1 MTNESLARRLRILRA
16 ALGITL
22 AEAEELTGVTR
33 ETLGA
38 LEHGQRGAYTSTL
51 EKIATGYGTTVS
63 ALLEEDPEAALAGST
78 KAEAPE
84 AGPAKLLENPHVVD
98 WLEGQDAALVLMSD
112 KDFVDHVAE
121 IDDLEGLED
130 LADELAAEKDRVLTG
145 LDDPDV
151 KTTLFFLTHVHGL
164 PSEAKEERLHEAM
177 RPAREAFK
185 LKAEIRR
192 EYLIRELA
200 VSNYSTR
207 LYAEGTISDFLIHP
221 RRAAAM
227 SSEATSKARRELEKA
242 RRRALKALREELVG
256 SA

>member
-16 ALGITL
+16 ARGITL

-51 EKIATGYGTTVS
+51 EKIAAGYGTTVS
-63 ALLEEDPEAALAGST
+63 ALLEEYPEAALAGST
-78 KAEAPE
+78 TAEAPE
-84 AGPAKLLENPHVVD
+84 AGPAKLLEAPRVVD

-130 LADELAAEKDRVLTG
+130 LAVELAAEKDRVLTG

-151 KTTLFFLTHVHGL
+151 KTTLFPTHVHGL

>member
-16 ALGITL
+16 ARGITL

-78 KAEAPE
+78 TAEAPE
-84 AGPAKLLENPHVVD
+84 AGPAKLLEDPRVVD

-151 KTTLFFLTHVHGL
+151 KTTLFPTHVHGL
-164 PSEAKEERLHEAM
+164 PSEAKEERSHEAM

-185 LKAEIRR
+185 LRAEIRR

>member
-16 ALGITL
+16 ARGITL

-38 LEHGQRGAYTSTL
+38 LERGQRGAYTSTL

-63 ALLEEDPEAALAGST
+63 ALLEE
-78 KAEAPE
+78 E
-84 AGPAKLLENPHVVD
+84 AGPAKLLEDPRVVD
-98 WLEGQDAALVLMSD
+98 WLERQDAALVLMSD

-151 KTTLFFLTHVHGL
+151 KTTLFPTHVHGL

-200 VSNYSTR
+200 VSNYSMR
-207 LYAEGTISDFLIHP
+207 LYAEGLYAEGTISDFLIHP

>member
-1 MTNESLARRLRILRA
+1 MTHASLARRLRILRA
-16 ALGITL
+16 ARGITL

-84 AGPAKLLENPHVVD
+84 AGPAKLLEDPRVVD

-121 IDDLEGLED
+121 TDDLEGLED
-130 LADELAAEKDRVLTG
+130 LVDELAAEKELVLTG

-151 KTTLFFLTHVHGL
+151 KTTLFPTHVHRL

-185 LKAEIRR
+185 LKAKIRR

-200 VSNYSTR
+200 VSNYSRR

-227 SSEATSKARRELEKA
+227 SSEARRELEKA